1 MEVGALQ
8 WLRWRTSCIAAAQ
21 LAQAS
26 APRLGPQAYSH
37 LWQFNCGIR
46 LQKCNYLFTTFLI
59 DQLIIP
65 VADRFR
71 IGCIF
76 LRFHQIRFRFEF
88 VVLSIGYNQS
98 ILPWFPV
105 AMRSNQTHTCF
116 SITVFLDLIQIQIKR
131 KLSFCVFEAHNL
143 IYFYNFFMHHKIF
156 SCDHIYGAE
165 E

>member
-1 MEVGALQ
+1 MEVGALR
-8 WLRWRTSCIAAAQ
+8 WLRWRASCIAAAQ

-71 IGCIF
+71 IGFIF
-76 LRFHQIRFRFEF
+76 LRFHQIRMRFEF
-88 VVLSIGYNQS
+88 VVVSFGYSQS

-105 AMRSNQTHTCF
+105 AMIVS
-116 SITVFLDLIQIQIKR
+116 SDQIKR
-131 KLSFCVFEAHNL
+131 TRVFRSP
-143 IYFYNFFMHHKIF
+143 FFIF
-156 SCDHIYGAE
+156 DPDLNQT
-165 E
+165 

>member
-1 MEVGALQ
+1 MCVLTNSQTQVGDPMEVGALQ

-71 IGCIF
+71 IGFIF

-88 VVLSIGYNQS
+88 VVLSIGYSQS

-105 AMRSNQTHTCF
+105 AMIVSWL
-116 SITVFLDLIQIQIKR
+116 SSDQIKR
-131 KLSFCVFEAHNL
+131 TRVFRLPFFIWSRFKSNV
-143 IYFYNFFMHHKIF
+143 NFLFVSLKPIT
-156 SCDHIYGAE
+156 
-165 E
+165 

>member
-1 MEVGALQ
+1 MEVGALR

-71 IGCIF
+71 IGFIF

-88 VVLSIGYNQS
+88 VVVSIDYGQS
-98 ILPWFPV
+98 ILHRFQV
-105 AMRSNQTHTCF
+105 AIVSSDLFRSPFFRFDPDSNQT
-116 SITVFLDLIQIQIKR
+116 
-131 KLSFCVFEAHNL
+131 
-143 IYFYNFFMHHKIF
+143 
-156 SCDHIYGAE
+156 
-165 E
+165 

>member
-65 VADRFR
+65 VADWFR
-71 IGCIF
+71 IGFIF
-76 LRFHQIRFRFEF
+76 FTIPSDSNEIRVRYRFIW
-88 VVLSIGYNQS
+88 LQS
-98 ILPWFPV
+98 INSALV
-105 AMRSNQTHTCF
+105 AMIVS
-116 SITVFLDLIQIQIKR
+116 
-131 KLSFCVFEAHNL
+131 
-143 IYFYNFFMHHKIF
+143 
-156 SCDHIYGAE
+156 
-165 E
+165 